1 MKAAFSALSE
11 GMVMG
16 VREIERSME
25 RRQLEV
31 NDVLR
36 RMYLAPTPRDRERWH
51 ALWFWPGDGL
61 PQELGRP

>member
-1 MKAAFSALSE
+1 
-11 GMVMG
+11 MG